1 VSDPYVGRLAY
12 FRVYSGKVSVGE
24 SVMNSTKG
32 KKERIGR
39 VIRMYADRR
48 EDIDEVLAGDIGA
61 TLGLKDSFTGET
73 LCTPSAPIVLESIAF
88 PEPVIS
94 VAIEPKTA
102 ADQDK
107 MSEAMRRLSEEDPTF
122 RVRTDETTG
131 QTLISG
137 MGELHLEVLVDRML
151 REFRVGATVG
161 RPRVAYRE
169 TITRPVKAEGKFV
182 RQTGGHGQYGH
193 AVVEIEP
200 LEKGGGFEFEDGTRG
215 GVIPREYIPAI
226 EKGVKEAMES
236 GVLAGYPLVD
246 LKVTLVD
253 GSYHE
258 VDSSEMAFK
267 VAGSMALKEGA
278 AKAGPVLLEPVM
290 KVEVVVPDE
299 FTGDV
304 IGNLSARRASID
316 GMQPHSH
323 GMQAIDAHVP
333 LAEMFGYAT
342 DLRSM
347 TQGRG
352 TFTMQFDYYAEVPDS
367 VAKAILGLR

>member
-1 VSDPYVGRLAY
+1 
-12 FRVYSGKVSVGE
+12 
-24 SVMNSTKG
+24 M
-32 KKERIGR
+32 
-39 VIRMYADRR
+39 
-48 EDIDEVLAGDIGA
+48 
-61 TLGLKDSFTGET
+61 
-73 LCTPSAPIVLESIAF
+73 
-88 PEPVIS
+88 
-94 VAIEPKTA
+94 AIEPKTTV
-102 ADQDK
+102 DQDK
-107 MSEAMRRLSEEDPTF
+107 MGEALRRLSEEDPTF

-151 REFRVGATVG
+151 REFRVSASVG

-169 TITRPVKAEGKFV
+169 TITRPVKAEGKFI

-193 AVVEIEP
+193 AVIELEP
-200 LEKGGGFEFEDGTRG
+200 LEKGKGFEFVDGTRG
-215 GVIPREYIPAI
+215 GVIPKEFISPV

-316 GMQPHSH
+316 GMQPH
-323 GMQAIDAHVP
+323 GGGTQAIDAHVP

-342 DLRSM
+342 NLRSM

-352 TFTMQFDYYAEVPDS
+352 TFTMEFDHYVEVPDS
-367 VAKAILGLR
+367 VARAVMGIGKK